1 MSLRSFLF
9 RDNFSDYLIN
19 NSSVGTETVT
29 AYCVPQIAILRI
41 KMRPFEVPEASFQQS
56 LLLSWRVAVSWNF
69 KVHVPAKFRN
79 YVFHFF
85 LELGRGRF
93 SVVRRC
99 HEIMSGNDVAVKFV
113 NRRKQGE
120 AETLREY
127 RHLAQLNHPHII
139 SSLGLYLTSNSY
151 AIVLTL

>member
-1 MSLRSFLF
+1 MLIYGLIPPMAGRNRVNVKNQGKMEKLC
-9 RDNFSDYLIN
+9 FS
-19 NSSVGTETVT
+19 
-29 AYCVPQIAILRI
+29 
-41 KMRPFEVPEASFQQS
+41 
-56 LLLSWRVAVSWNF
+56 
-69 KVHVPAKFRN
+69 
-79 YVFHFF
+79 FF

>member
-1 MSLRSFLF
+1 M
-9 RDNFSDYLIN
+9 
-19 NSSVGTETVT
+19 
-29 AYCVPQIAILRI
+29 
-41 KMRPFEVPEASFQQS
+41 
-56 LLLSWRVAVSWNF
+56 
-69 KVHVPAKFRN
+69 
-79 YVFHFF
+79 
-85 LELGRGRF
+85 
-93 SVVRRC
+93 VRRC